1 MKEDIIAKKNVKVE
15 ILSITDR
22 LLVGNEGHTMS
33 ERVEAY
39 LAKNKKAAKGDVADI
54 WLKFEQLYARKLWH
68 QLTQEIRA
76 AQANP
81 AFTASLNQKEFYD
94 GFISEFE
101 HRINALQLVEIAL
114 PIAKYIFEKDKEAAY
129 EFLAKIEKTVSK
141 DKGVSV
147 PKLDLFPLG
156 EKEEKK
162 NEGNTRSRSR
172 SRSRSKTR
180 SRSSSRSRR
189 RSSSRSRS
197 RSRSRGRKSRRSR
210 RSRSRSRSRTY
221 SPVPRTNRRVISGR
235 IHVSGLPSSIS
246 IRDLER
252 EFEKFGRVIDIWL
265 ASYYPYYAFI
275 TFKREKDA
283 EEAIRM
289 MDESYL
295 DNHRIRVALAR
306 IHAGQIELRLNHKD
320 GNDRLV
326 DIKKVRVGLLSTQDL
341 IELTQ
346 KEIESF
352 VGVTEAH
359 APFYKDLAIWPMY
372 LKEVGDFAGYYR
384 EALRYLGV
392 EDINKMSAEEKHV
405 QAVLIGFAA
414 LLGDNVYNFGELLAH
429 PILKALEGSS
439 EKWLSEVEFLVMK
452 ALSKDLVRGAIDQV
466 NKTVLITWVQPRV
479 LNTTQVLAMANRI
492 AAWSKDV
499 MAMENIVSENA
510 REILT
515 KS

>member
-1 MKEDIIAKKNVKVE
+1 
-15 ILSITDR
+15 
-22 LLVGNEGHTMS
+22 MS

-39 LAKNKKAAKGDVADI
+39 LAKNKKEAKGDVADI
-54 WLKFEQLYARKLWH
+54 WLKFEQLYSRKLWH
-68 QLTQEIRA
+68 QLTQEVRS
-76 AQANP
+76 AQGNP

-141 DKGVSV
+141 DK
-147 PKLDLFPLG
+147 
-156 EKEEKK
+156 
-162 NEGNTRSRSR
+162 
-172 SRSRSKTR
+172 
-180 SRSSSRSRR
+180 
-189 RSSSRSRS
+189 
-197 RSRSRGRKSRRSR
+197 
-210 RSRSRSRSRTY
+210 
-221 SPVPRTNRRVISGR
+221 
-235 IHVSGLPSSIS
+235 
-246 IRDLER
+246 
-252 EFEKFGRVIDIWL
+252 
-265 ASYYPYYAFI
+265 
-275 TFKREKDA
+275 
-283 EEAIRM
+283 
-289 MDESYL
+289 
-295 DNHRIRVALAR
+295 VALAR

-326 DIKKVRVGLLSTQDL
+326 DIKKVRVGNLSTQDL

-346 KEIESF
+346 KEIEGF

-359 APFYKDLAIWPMY
+359 APFYKVSAMY
-372 LKEVGDFAGYYR
+372 LKEIGDFAGYYR

-439 EKWLSEVEFLVMK
+439 EKWLSEVLYAFNCGDLNKFYSLEKHWSEWDDLKRKKDFLVGKIRLLAIMELALARPSKERKITFTEIAAKCQVPNNEVEFLVMK

-466 NKTVLITWVQPRV
+466 NRTVLITWVQPRV

>member
-1 MKEDIIAKKNVKVE
+1 
-15 ILSITDR
+15 
-22 LLVGNEGHTMS
+22 MS

-39 LAKNKKAAKGDVADI
+39 LAKSKKAAKADVADI

-68 QLTQEIRA
+68 QLTQEIRS

-141 DKGVSV
+141 DK
-147 PKLDLFPLG
+147 
-156 EKEEKK
+156 
-162 NEGNTRSRSR
+162 
-172 SRSRSKTR
+172 
-180 SRSSSRSRR
+180 
-189 RSSSRSRS
+189 
-197 RSRSRGRKSRRSR
+197 
-210 RSRSRSRSRTY
+210 
-221 SPVPRTNRRVISGR
+221 
-235 IHVSGLPSSIS
+235 
-246 IRDLER
+246 
-252 EFEKFGRVIDIWL
+252 
-265 ASYYPYYAFI
+265 
-275 TFKREKDA
+275 
-283 EEAIRM
+283 
-289 MDESYL
+289 
-295 DNHRIRVALAR
+295 VALAR

-326 DIKKVRVGLLSTQDL
+326 DIKKVRDL

-359 APFYKDLAIWPMY
+359 APFYKVSAMY
-372 LKEVGDFAGYYR
+372 LKEIGDFAGYYR

-439 EKWLSEVEFLVMK
+439 EKWLSEVLYAFNCGDLNKFYALEKHWSEWDDLKRKKDFLVGKIRLLAIMELALARPSRERKITFKEIAAKCQVPNNEVEFLVMK

-466 NKTVLITWVQPRV
+466 NRNVLITWVQPRV

-499 MAMENIVSENA
+499 IAMENIVSENA

>member
-1 MKEDIIAKKNVKVE
+1 MPHKMQKCANR
-15 ILSITDR
+15 ITSATPATP
-22 LLVGNEGHTMS
+22 NEVYANARRRPRQDEVLRTMTLNAPSFMS

-39 LAKNKKAAKGDVADI
+39 LSKNKKAAKGDVADI
-54 WLKFEQLYARKLWH
+54 WLKFEQLYSRKLWH

-81 AFTASLNQKEFYD
+81 NFTASLNQKEFYD

-101 HRINALQLVEIAL
+101 HRINALQLVEIVL
-114 PIAKYIFEKDKEAAY
+114 PIAKFVFAQNKEAAY

-141 DKGVSV
+141 DK
-147 PKLDLFPLG
+147 
-156 EKEEKK
+156 
-162 NEGNTRSRSR
+162 
-172 SRSRSKTR
+172 
-180 SRSSSRSRR
+180 
-189 RSSSRSRS
+189 
-197 RSRSRGRKSRRSR
+197 
-210 RSRSRSRSRTY
+210 
-221 SPVPRTNRRVISGR
+221 
-235 IHVSGLPSSIS
+235 
-246 IRDLER
+246 
-252 EFEKFGRVIDIWL
+252 
-265 ASYYPYYAFI
+265 
-275 TFKREKDA
+275 
-283 EEAIRM
+283 
-289 MDESYL
+289 
-295 DNHRIRVALAR
+295 VALAR

-326 DIKKVRVGLLSTQDL
+326 DIKKVREL

-346 KEIESF
+346 KEIDSF

-359 APFYKDLAIWPMY
+359 APFYKVSAMY

-392 EDINKMSAEEKHV
+392 EDTSKMSAEEKHV

-414 LLGDNVYNFGELLAH
+414 LLGENVYNFGELLAH

-439 EKWLSEVEFLVMK
+439 EKWLAEVLYAFNCGDLNKFYALEKHWSEWDDLKRKKEFLVGKIRLLAIMELALARPSKERKISFKEIATKCQVPNNEVEFLVMK

-466 NKTVLITWVQPRV
+466 NRVVLITWVQPRV
-479 LNTTQVLAMANRI
+479 LNTTQVLTMANRI

-499 MAMENIVSENA
+499 VAMENIVSENA

>member
-1 MKEDIIAKKNVKVE
+1 MMSV
-15 ILSITDR
+15 
-22 LLVGNEGHTMS
+22 NEWIFH
-33 ERVEAY
+33 R
-39 LAKNKKAAKGDVADI
+39 
-54 WLKFEQLYARKLWH
+54 LWH
-68 QLTQEIRA
+68 QLTQEVRS

-141 DKGVSV
+141 DK
-147 PKLDLFPLG
+147 
-156 EKEEKK
+156 
-162 NEGNTRSRSR
+162 
-172 SRSRSKTR
+172 
-180 SRSSSRSRR
+180 
-189 RSSSRSRS
+189 
-197 RSRSRGRKSRRSR
+197 
-210 RSRSRSRSRTY
+210 
-221 SPVPRTNRRVISGR
+221 
-235 IHVSGLPSSIS
+235 
-246 IRDLER
+246 
-252 EFEKFGRVIDIWL
+252 
-265 ASYYPYYAFI
+265 
-275 TFKREKDA
+275 
-283 EEAIRM
+283 
-289 MDESYL
+289 
-295 DNHRIRVALAR
+295 VALAR

-320 GNDRLV
+320 GNDRS
-326 DIKKVRVGLLSTQDL
+326 LSTQVSCG
-341 IELTQ
+341 EG
-346 KEIESF
+346 F

-359 APFYKDLAIWPMY
+359 APFYKVSAMY
-372 LKEVGDFAGYYR
+372 LKEIGDFAGYYR

-439 EKWLSEVEFLVMK
+439 EKWLSEVLYAFNCGDLNKFYSLEKHWSEWDDLKRKKDFLVGKIRLLAIMELALARPSKERKITFTEIAAKCQVPNNEVEFLVMK

-466 NKTVLITWVQPRV
+466 NRTVLITWVQPRV

>member
-1 MKEDIIAKKNVKVE
+1 
-15 ILSITDR
+15 
-22 LLVGNEGHTMS
+22 MS

-39 LAKNKKAAKGDVADI
+39 LAKNKKAAKPDVADI
-54 WLKFEQLYARKLWH
+54 WLKFEQLYTRKLWH
-68 QLTQEIRA
+68 QLTQEIRS

-141 DKGVSV
+141 DKTV
-147 PKLDLFPLG
+147 
-156 EKEEKK
+156 
-162 NEGNTRSRSR
+162 
-172 SRSRSKTR
+172 
-180 SRSSSRSRR
+180 
-189 RSSSRSRS
+189 
-197 RSRSRGRKSRRSR
+197 
-210 RSRSRSRSRTY
+210 
-221 SPVPRTNRRVISGR
+221 
-235 IHVSGLPSSIS
+235 
-246 IRDLER
+246 RDCL
-252 EFEKFGRVIDIWL
+252 K
-265 ASYYPYYAFI
+265 
-275 TFKREKDA
+275 
-283 EEAIRM
+283 
-289 MDESYL
+289 
-295 DNHRIRVALAR
+295 VALAR

-326 DIKKVRVGLLSTQDL
+326 DIKKVRDL

-346 KEIESF
+346 KEIENF

-359 APFYKDLAIWPMY
+359 APFYKVSAMY
-372 LKEVGDFAGYYR
+372 LKELFDI
-384 EALRYLGV
+384 LGV

-439 EKWLSEVEFLVMK
+439 EKWLSEVLYAFNCGDLNKFYALEKHWSEWDDLKRKKDFLVGK
-452 ALSKDLVRGAIDQV
+452 IRLLAIMEERF
-466 NKTVLITWVQPRV
+466 TETRF
-479 LNTTQVLAMANRI
+479 QVLAMANRI

>member
-1 MKEDIIAKKNVKVE
+1 
-15 ILSITDR
+15 
-22 LLVGNEGHTMS
+22 MS

-39 LAKNKKAAKGDVADI
+39 LSKNKKAAKGDVADI
-54 WLKFEQLYARKLWH
+54 WLKFEQLYSRKLWH

-81 AFTASLNQKEFYD
+81 NFTASLNQKEFYD

-101 HRINALQLVEIAL
+101 HRINALQLVEIVL
-114 PIAKYIFEKDKEAAY
+114 PIAKFVFAQNKEAAY

-141 DKGVSV
+141 DK
-147 PKLDLFPLG
+147 
-156 EKEEKK
+156 
-162 NEGNTRSRSR
+162 
-172 SRSRSKTR
+172 
-180 SRSSSRSRR
+180 
-189 RSSSRSRS
+189 
-197 RSRSRGRKSRRSR
+197 
-210 RSRSRSRSRTY
+210 
-221 SPVPRTNRRVISGR
+221 
-235 IHVSGLPSSIS
+235 
-246 IRDLER
+246 
-252 EFEKFGRVIDIWL
+252 
-265 ASYYPYYAFI
+265 
-275 TFKREKDA
+275 
-283 EEAIRM
+283 
-289 MDESYL
+289 
-295 DNHRIRVALAR
+295 VALAR

-326 DIKKVRVGLLSTQDL
+326 DIKKVREL

-346 KEIESF
+346 KEIDSF

-359 APFYKDLAIWPMY
+359 APFYKVSAMY

-392 EDINKMSAEEKHV
+392 EDTSKMSAEEKHV

-414 LLGDNVYNFGELLAH
+414 LLGENVYNFGELLAH

-439 EKWLSEVEFLVMK
+439 EKWLAEVLYAFNCGDLNKFYALEKHWSEWDDLKRKKEFLVGKIRLLAIMELALARPSKERKISFKEIATKCQVPNNEVEFLVMK

-466 NKTVLITWVQPRV
+466 NRVVLITWVQPRV
-479 LNTTQVLAMANRI
+479 LNTTQVLTMANRI

-499 MAMENIVSENA
+499 VAMENIVSENA